1 MLFKYYVF
9 TIYPT
14 FQGTV
19 ASLSRFKADQ
29 LSSAYNTSLLHN
41 APEAGL
47 SASLGNTILPAGAV
61 YTLQH
66 AVRLGKLCEDG
77 QLVGG
82 AAGDS
87 DSDEN
92 GEGMQEM
99 MEMLRQ
105 GKITNLGPD
114 ATNTSTP
121 TSRQTVS
128 EVVERPIASKESV
141 RYQKPQPE
149 ETTPRKL
156 SRFMTERA

>member
-1 MLFKYYVF
+1 V
-9 TIYPT
+9 T
-14 FQGTV
+14 
-19 ASLSRFKADQ
+19 SLSRFKADQ
-29 LSSAYNTSLLHN
+29 LSSAYNTSLFHN
-41 APEAGL
+41 APDAGW
-47 SASLGNTILPAGAV
+47 SASLSNSILPAGAV
-61 YTLQH
+61 HTLQH

-77 QLVGG
+77 QLLGG

-105 GKITNLGPD
+105 GKIANLGPA

-128 EVVERPIASKESV
+128 KVIEWDIASKESMG
-141 RYQKPQPE
+141 YQKPQPE
-149 ETTPRKL
+149 ESTPRKL
-156 SRFMTERA
+156 SRFMTERV